1 MLIPFDTGG
10 YTGDWFGNQGKVA
23 MLHKKEMV
31 LNKNQT
37 SDILKTVS
45 IVDKTK
51 NQLND
56 FIKSIQAS
64 KSGNSL
70 VVGDMQFNFDNYRG
84 DKDGAVRFADEVMD
98 RLKSRR

>member
-1 MLIPFDTGG
+1 MNISD
-10 YTGDWFGNQGKVA
+10 TGDWFGNEGKVA

-45 IVDKTK
+45 IVDRTK

-56 FIKSIQAS
+56 FVKSMQAS
-64 KSGNSL
+64 KISSSL
-70 VVGDMQFNFDNYRG
+70 VVGDMQFNFENYRG
-84 DKDGAVRFADEVMD
+84 DKEGAVRFADEVME
-98 RLKSRR
+98 RLKSHR

>member
-1 MLIPFDTGG
+1 MNISD
-10 YTGDWFGNQGKVA
+10 TGDWFGNEGRVA

-56 FIKSIQAS
+56 FVKSIQAS
-64 KSGNSL
+64 KVGSSL
-70 VVGDMQFNFDNYRG
+70 VVGDMQFNFENYRG
-84 DKDGAVRFADEVMD
+84 DKEGAVRFADEVMD